1 MARKK
6 ELYLKALERFREDF
20 ETFEIMDAVD
30 CLDNVRP
37 IISDEGIRPPE
48 IRDKLMKLHKMAV
61 DLMEFQSP
69 DDKNRL
75 KGILELADD
84 IDSDID
90 ECLEN
95 LRKMSG
101 VISKL
106 LELVSYDDYE
116 YSD

>member
-6 ELYLKALERFREDF
+6 ELYLKALERLREDF
-20 ETFEIMDAVD
+20 ETYEIMDAVD

-48 IRDKLMKLHKMAV
+48 IRIKLMKLHKVAV
-61 DLMEFQSP
+61 DLVEIQSH
-69 DDKNRL
+69 DDKKKLNNL
-75 KGILELADD
+75 LELADD

-101 VISKL
+101 VISRL
-106 LELVSYDDYE
+106 LDLVGYDDYE
-116 YSD
+116 NTD